1 MPKKVKPAP
10 QADESWL
17 MTYSDSITLLM
28 AFFVLLLSVST
39 IDQAK
44 VEQMVSGIS
53 TTFQKTESDQP
64 FTSMSEKLNEIVENE
79 QLEGKISITPDPLGL
94 KLRFS
99 SQVLFESGS
108 ATLKKVMIPMLSH
121 ISQAIQES
129 EYKDYIVKIEG
140 HTDDI
145 PIKTA
150 LYESNWELSA
160 HRATNVLKEFIK
172 TGIPKKRVRA
182 IAMADAYPLVP
193 NQNPNGSDNIEN
205 QAKNR
210 RIEVY
215 IHRNFK

>member
-1 MPKKVKPAP
+1 MGKKLKQRPV
-10 QADESWL
+10 ADESWL

-28 AFFVLLLSVST
+28 AFFVLLLSVSS

-44 VEQMVSGIS
+44 VEQMASGIS
-53 TTFQKTESDQP
+53 DTFKKTESEQP
-64 FTSMSEKLNEIVENE
+64 FSSMNEKLNEIVENE

-99 SQVLFESGS
+99 SQVLFQSGS
-108 ATLKKVMIPMLSH
+108 AKLKKIMIPMLSY
-121 ISQAIQES
+121 ISKAIQES
-129 EYKDYIVKIEG
+129 KYDDYIVKIEG
-140 HTDDI
+140 HTDNM
-145 PIKTA
+145 PIKTK

-172 TGIPKKRVRA
+172 AGIPKKRVRA

-193 NQNPNGSDNIEN
+193 NKNRDGTSNLKN